1 MSLGS
6 NKDYEIIEHT
16 ADVGIR
22 LKGKSLTEIFWK
34 AIHATADLLSGGIE
48 IKPRIERGFTTK
60 EENRETA
67 LVSVLEEIIYFLEK
81 ELFLPSVCSVN
92 IENDRYE
99 INMKGDMV
107 SAEDI
112 KNGTEIKAVTYHQL
126 EIKEVG
132 EGFQASVIFDV

>member
-16 ADVGIR
+16 ADIGIKLTGR
-22 LKGKSLTEIFWK
+22 FLTEILWK

-48 IKPRIERGFTTK
+48 IQPKIERGFSTK
-60 EENRETA
+60 EENIETA
-67 LVSVLEEIIYFLEK
+67 LVSILEEIIYLFEK
-81 ELFLPSVCSVN
+81 ESFLPSMCSVR
-92 IENDRYE
+92 IENGVYE
-99 INMKGDMV
+99 IKLKGDIV

-126 EIKEVG
+126 KIKEVRNG
-132 EGFQASVIFDV
+132 YEATVIFDI

>member
-16 ADVGIR
+16 ADVGI
-22 LKGKSLTEIFWK
+22 KITGNSLTEIFWK

-48 IKPRIERGFTTK
+48 IHPVIERGFSAE

-67 LVSVLEEIIYFLEK
+67 LVSILEEIIYFFEK

-92 IENDRYE
+92 IENDLYK
-99 INMKGDMV
+99 INLKGNFV
-107 SAEDI
+107 TAEDI

-126 EIKEVG
+126 GIKEIG
-132 EGFQASVIFDV
+132 DEYQATVIFDV

>member
-16 ADVGIR
+16 ADVGI
-22 LKGKSLTEIFWK
+22 KITGNSITEIFWK

-48 IKPRIERGFTTK
+48 IQPVIERGFSTK
-60 EENRETA
+60 EENMETA
-67 LVSVLEEIIYFLEK
+67 LVSILEEIIYFFEK
-81 ELFLPSVCSVN
+81 ELFLPSACSVN
-92 IENDRYE
+92 IENALYK
-99 INMKGDMV
+99 INLKGNFV
-107 SAEDI
+107 TAEDI

-132 EGFQASVIFDV
+132 DEYQATVIFDV

>member
-6 NKDYEIIEHT
+6 NKDYEILEHT
-16 ADVGIR
+16 ADIGI
-22 LKGKSLTEIFWK
+22 KITCNSLTEIFWK

-48 IKPRIERGFTTK
+48 IQPVIERGFSAE
-60 EENRETA
+60 EENMETA
-67 LVSVLEEIIYFLEK
+67 LVSVLEEIIYFFEK

-92 IENDRYE
+92 IENDQYQ
-99 INMKGDMV
+99 INLKGNIV

-126 EIKEVG
+126 EIKEVDG
-132 EGFQASVIFDV
+132 QYQATIIFDI

>member
-6 NKDYEIIEHT
+6 NKYYEILEHT
-16 ADVGIR
+16 ADIGI
-22 LKGKSLTEIFWK
+22 KITGTSISEIFWK

-48 IKPRIERGFTTK
+48 IQPKIERSFSAK
-60 EENRETA
+60 EENMETA
-67 LVSVLEEIIYFLEK
+67 LVSILEEIIYFFEK
-81 ELFLPSVCSVN
+81 ELFLPSVFSVN
-92 IENDRYE
+92 IENDQYQ
-99 INMKGDMV
+99 INLKGNIV

-132 EGFQASVIFDV
+132 DEYEATVIFDV

>member
-6 NKDYEIIEHT
+6 NKDYEILEHT
-16 ADVGIR
+16 ADIGI
-22 LKGKSLTEIFWK
+22 KITGNSLTEIFWK

-48 IKPRIERGFTTK
+48 IQPVIERGFSAE
-60 EENRETA
+60 EENMETA
-67 LVSVLEEIIYFLEK
+67 LVSVLEEIIYFFEK

-92 IENDRYE
+92 IENDQYQ
-99 INMKGDMV
+99 INLKGNIV

-126 EIKEVG
+126 EIKEVDG
-132 EGFQASVIFDV
+132 QYQATIIFDI